1 MKRGFLL
8 VVAILLALTMTACG
22 GEGAKQVPTTPEGG
36 EILPKVTSSSSLEEI
51 QAKAREIK
59 EISFEMV
66 TTISGDQPV
75 SSIGKMYISGEK
87 ARSEMETMGIK
98 MITIVDA
105 ERNVYIYDPA
115 NNNAMK
121 MPASEEDLGSPSDWA
136 EGTSDLEVIGEEKLD
151 GLECLV
157 VKGVSD
163 GMESQIWVRKDIGM
177 PVRVE
182 IAEKQAIIEYKNYKI
197 GTQDPAL
204 FEIPAD
210 TTITELPSAPQ

>member
-1 MKRGFLL
+1 
-8 VVAILLALTMTACG
+8 
-22 GEGAKQVPTTPEGG
+22 
-36 EILPKVTSSSSLEEI
+36 
-51 QAKAREIK
+51 
-59 EISFEMV
+59 
-66 TTISGDQPV
+66 
-75 SSIGKMYISGEK
+75 
-87 ARSEMETMGIK
+87 

-136 EGTSDLEVIGEEKLD
+136 EGTSDLGVVGEEKLD